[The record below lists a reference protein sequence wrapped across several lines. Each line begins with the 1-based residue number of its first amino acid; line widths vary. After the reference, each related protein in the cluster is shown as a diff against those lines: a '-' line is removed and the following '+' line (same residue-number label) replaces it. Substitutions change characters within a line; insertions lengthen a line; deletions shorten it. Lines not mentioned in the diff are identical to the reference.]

1 MTSLF
6 KKLNYKNHEI
16 IVVINSPASFDDE
29 LQQMAPFTNIIR
41 EIDKATGVDF
51 AILFVTSQEEVDES
65 ILRIYPGLKGDA
77 VLWFCYPKGSSRKY
91 KSVINRDKGW
101 ETMGKL
107 GLEPVRQIAVDE
119 DWSALRFRKV
129 EYIKTITRSESFA
142 LSKEAKERTT
152 KKLIR
157 RSG

>member
-1 MTSLF
+1 MT
-6 KKLNYKNHEI
+6 
-16 IVVINSPASFDDE
+16 
-29 LQQMAPFTNIIR
+29 PFTNIIR
-41 EIDKATGVDF
+41 EIDKTTGVDF

-65 ILRIYPGLKGDA
+65 ILHIYPGLKGDA
-77 VLWFCYPKGSSRKY
+77 VLWFCYPKGSSKKY
-91 KSVINRDKGW
+91 KSEINRDKGW

-129 EYIKTITRSESFA
+129 ENIKTITRSESFA